1 MKIAVAGGTGF
12 VGTELISS
20 LKKNHQTVSIS
31 RGESEIADI
40 SVSAD
45 VSKKEEYVEEMEDVE
60 VAYYLVHG
68 MSSEGD
74 LSEIERNC
82 AEGFRDA
89 CKEAGVDRV
98 IYLTGME
105 HDTEVSEHMET
116 RSMTGKILS
125 EGPYDFTEIGS
136 AIIMGWES
144 SSFQLLY
151 QLSAR
156 LPLMITPKW
165 LENELQPIHIS
176 DVIYYREKCLA
187 IQDTRNEYL
196 EIGGPDV
203 LTYAEL
209 LKATGKQAR
218 GREPLM
224 LEVPV
229 LTPKLSSHW
238 MRLVTDVDYN
248 LARSLVDS
256 IKQDMKVR
264 DDGIGKYIE
273 HECKGL
279 KESIEQCLEEGK
291 VSKTK

>member
-12 VGTELISS
+12 VGTELIKS
-20 LKKNHQTVSIS
+20 LNEKHETVSIS
-31 RGESEIADI
+31 RGESKEADI

-45 VSKKEEYVEEMEDVE
+45 VSKKEEYIDALEDAD

-68 MSSEGD
+68 MASKGD
-74 LSEIERNC
+74 LSKIERSC

-89 CKEAGVDRV
+89 CKEAEIDRV
-98 IYLTGME
+98 LYLTGME

-116 RSMTGKILS
+116 RSMTGEILS

-156 LPLMITPKW
+156 LPLMVTPKW
-165 LENELQPIHIS
+165 LENKVQPIHIS
-176 DVIYYREKCLA
+176 DVIFYLEKCLE
-187 IQDTRNEYL
+187 IDETRNEYL
-196 EIGGPDV
+196 EIGGPEV

-209 LKATGKQAR
+209 LKTVGKEATGWK
-218 GREPLM
+218 PLM

-256 IKQDMKVR
+256 IKQDMIVK
-264 DDGIGKYIE
+264 DYGIEKYIE
-273 HECKGL
+273 HQCKDL
-279 KESIEQCLEEGK
+279 RESIRQCLEEGNQK
-291 VSKTK
+291 